1 MSKARMRGGDY
12 LALLAVALL
21 TLIGILAETALN
33 VTYPELAQ
41 VFQISLDITQ
51 WLTAGYLLMV
61 TIMMGTTAYLLKRFP
76 AKRLQLVAALLFIGG
91 DVGSALAMN
100 FPVLMVSR
108 LLQAMA
114 TGLSTPMFFH
124 LIFTLVPRE
133 KLGAMT
139 GVAGM
144 VISFAPAL
152 GPTYGGWLATVWS
165 WRAIFWFVLP
175 VALISLWLGQRFI
188 TTIPAKQSA
197 QSAHFNLA
205 SFLALALAMFT
216 WIYALSMIGRFGFTG
231 LFYWLLV
238 LALALYG
245 FFIYL
250 NFRGATPLV
259 DLRIFQHLAVS
270 LDGLTYFCLQFINIG
285 LSLVIPIYAQYTL
298 HASAFI
304 SGAIL
309 LPGTLV
315 GAVMSPLAGAL
326 ADRMGFAVPVIGG
339 SCLLTLGAA
348 GFFFGQAQLTVLK
361 MTLLF
366 VVLRAGFNMA
376 FANTISN
383 ASTHVAL
390 QNTADVSSLF
400 NMLQQ
405 LAGATGVVFLAS
417 LMALFENQG
426 TGTMAMRTYAGGR
439 IDFGLTFSLA
449 LIVFGT
455 ALVNYHFQAH
465 RSAQTG

>member
-76 AKRLQLVAALLFIGG
+76 AKRLQLVAALLFIVG

-175 VALISLWLGQRFI
+175 VALISLWLGQHFI
-188 TTIPAKQSA
+188 TVIPAKQP
-197 QSAHFNLA
+197 AHFNLA

-231 LFYWLLV
+231 LFYWLLA

-326 ADRMGFAVPVIGG
+326 ADRVGFAVPVIGG

-465 RSAQTG
+465 RSAQTE

>member
-76 AKRLQLVAALLFIGG
+76 AKRLQLVAALLFIVG

-165 WRAIFWFVLP
+165 WRVIFWFVLP

-188 TTIPAKQSA
+188 TATPAKQP
-197 QSAHFNLA
+197 AHFNLA

-326 ADRMGFAVPVIGG
+326 ADRVGFAVPVIGG

-465 RSAQTG
+465 RSAQTE

>member
-76 AKRLQLVAALLFIGG
+76 AKRLQLVAALLFIVG

-188 TTIPAKQSA
+188 TATPAKQP
-197 QSAHFNLA
+197 AHFNLA

-304 SGAIL
+304 SGVIL

-326 ADRMGFAVPVIGG
+326 ADRVGFAVPVIGG

-455 ALVNYHFQAH
+455 ALINYHFQAH
-465 RSAQTG
+465 RSAQTE

>member
-76 AKRLQLVAALLFIGG
+76 AKRLQLVAALLFIVG

-188 TTIPAKQSA
+188 TATPAKQP
-197 QSAHFNLA
+197 AHFNLA

-309 LPGTLV
+309 LSGTLV

-326 ADRMGFAVPVIGG
+326 ADRVGFAVPVIGG

-465 RSAQTG
+465 RSAQTE

>member
-76 AKRLQLVAALLFIGG
+76 AKRLQLVAALLFIVG
-91 DVGSALAMN
+91 DVGSALARN

-188 TTIPAKQSA
+188 TATPAKQP
-197 QSAHFNLA
+197 AHFNLA

-326 ADRMGFAVPVIGG
+326 ADRVGFAVPVIGG

-383 ASTHVAL
+383 ASTHVEL

-465 RSAQTG
+465 RSAQTE

>member
-188 TTIPAKQSA
+188 TATPAKQP
-197 QSAHFNLA
+197 AHFNLA

-304 SGAIL
+304 SGVIL

-326 ADRMGFAVPVIGG
+326 ADRVGFAVPVIGG

-383 ASTHVAL
+383 ASTHVEL

-465 RSAQTG
+465 RSARTE

>member
-41 VFQISLDITQ
+41 VFQISLDTTQ

-76 AKRLQLVAALLFIGG
+76 AKRLQLVAALLFIVG

-188 TTIPAKQSA
+188 TATPAKQP
-197 QSAHFNLA
+197 AHFNLA

-326 ADRMGFAVPVIGG
+326 ADRVGFAVPVIGG

-465 RSAQTG
+465 RSAQTE

>member
-76 AKRLQLVAALLFIGG
+76 AKRLQLVAALLFIVG

-188 TTIPAKQSA
+188 TATPVKQP
-197 QSAHFNLA
+197 AHFNLA

-304 SGAIL
+304 SGVIL

-326 ADRMGFAVPVIGG
+326 ADRVGFAVPVIGG

-390 QNTADVSSLF
+390 QNAADVSSLF

-426 TGTMAMRTYAGGR
+426 TGTMAARTYAGGR
-439 IDFGLTFSLA
+439 VDFLLTLGFA
-449 LIVFGT
+449 LVVLVA

-465 RSAQTG
+465 RPRTRA

>member
-33 VTYPELAQ
+33 VTYPELTQ

-188 TTIPAKQSA
+188 TATPAKQP
-197 QSAHFNLA
+197 AHFNLA

-326 ADRMGFAVPVIGG
+326 ADRVGFAVPVIGG

-383 ASTHVAL
+383 ASTHVEL

-417 LMALFENQG
+417 LMALLENQG

-465 RSAQTG
+465 RSAQTE

>member
-76 AKRLQLVAALLFIGG
+76 AKRLQLVAALLFIVG

-188 TTIPAKQSA
+188 TATPAKQP
-197 QSAHFNLA
+197 AHFNLA

-326 ADRMGFAVPVIGG
+326 ADRVGFAVPVIGG

-383 ASTHVAL
+383 ASTHVEL

-465 RSAQTG
+465 RSA

>member
-76 AKRLQLVAALLFIGG
+76 AKRLQLVAALLFIVG

-188 TTIPAKQSA
+188 TATPAKQP
-197 QSAHFNLA
+197 AHFNLA

-326 ADRMGFAVPVIGG
+326 ADRVGFAVPVIGG

-383 ASTHVAL
+383 ASTHVEL

-465 RSAQTG
+465 HSAQTE

>member
-76 AKRLQLVAALLFIGG
+76 AKRLQLVAALLFIVG

-165 WRAIFWFVLP
+165 WRVIFWFVLP

-188 TTIPAKQSA
+188 TATSAKQP
-197 QSAHFNLA
+197 AHFNLA

-326 ADRMGFAVPVIGG
+326 ADRVGFAVPVIGG

-465 RSAQTG
+465 RSAQTE

>member
-76 AKRLQLVAALLFIGG
+76 AKRLQLVAALLFIVG

-188 TTIPAKQSA
+188 TATPAKQP
-197 QSAHFNLA
+197 AHFNLA

-238 LALALYG
+238 LALALYC

-304 SGAIL
+304 SGVIL

-326 ADRMGFAVPVIGG
+326 ADRVGFAVPVIGG

-383 ASTHVAL
+383 ASTHVEL

-465 RSAQTG
+465 RSAQTE

>member
-33 VTYPELAQ
+33 VTYPELTQ
-41 VFQISLDITQ
+41 VFQISLDTTQ

-76 AKRLQLVAALLFIGG
+76 AKRLQLVAALLFIVG

-188 TTIPAKQSA
+188 TATPAKQP
-197 QSAHFNLA
+197 AHFNLA

-304 SGAIL
+304 SGVIL

-326 ADRMGFAVPVIGG
+326 ADRVGFAVPVIGG

-383 ASTHVAL
+383 ASTHVTL

-465 RSAQTG
+465 RSA

>member
-41 VFQISLDITQ
+41 VFQISLDTTQ

-76 AKRLQLVAALLFIGG
+76 AKRLQLVAALLFIVG

-188 TTIPAKQSA
+188 TATPAKQP
-197 QSAHFNLA
+197 AHFNLA

-231 LFYWLLV
+231 LFYWLLA

-326 ADRMGFAVPVIGG
+326 ADRVGFAVPVIGG

-383 ASTHVAL
+383 ASTHVEL

-465 RSAQTG
+465 RSAQTE

>member
-1 MSKARMRGGDY
+1 MSKARMRGSDY

-33 VTYPELAQ
+33 VTYPELTQ
-41 VFQISLDITQ
+41 VFQISLDTTQ

-188 TTIPAKQSA
+188 TVIPAKQP
-197 QSAHFNLA
+197 AHFNLA

-231 LFYWLLV
+231 LFYWLLA
-238 LALALYG
+238 LALVLYG

-326 ADRMGFAVPVIGG
+326 ADRVGFAVPVIGG

-383 ASTHVAL
+383 ASTHVEL

-465 RSAQTG
+465 RSARTE

>member
-33 VTYPELAQ
+33 VTYPELTQ
-41 VFQISLDITQ
+41 VFQISLDTTQ

-76 AKRLQLVAALLFIGG
+76 AKRLQLVAALLFIVG

-188 TTIPAKQSA
+188 TVIPAKQP
-197 QSAHFNLA
+197 AHFNLA

-231 LFYWLLV
+231 LFYWLLA
-238 LALALYG
+238 LALVLYG

-326 ADRMGFAVPVIGG
+326 ADRVGFAVPVIGG

-383 ASTHVAL
+383 ASTHVEL

-465 RSAQTG
+465 RSAQTE

>member
-33 VTYPELAQ
+33 VTYPELTQ
-41 VFQISLDITQ
+41 VFQISLDTTQ

-188 TTIPAKQSA
+188 TATPAKQP
-197 QSAHFNLA
+197 AHFNLA

-326 ADRMGFAVPVIGG
+326 ADRVGFAVPVIGG

-417 LMALFENQG
+417 LMALLENQG

-465 RSAQTG
+465 RSAQTE

>member
-33 VTYPELAQ
+33 VTYPELTQ
-41 VFQISLDITQ
+41 VFQISLDTTQ

-76 AKRLQLVAALLFIGG
+76 AKRLQLVAALLFIVG

-188 TTIPAKQSA
+188 TATPAKQP
-197 QSAHFNLA
+197 AHFNLA

-304 SGAIL
+304 SGVIL

-326 ADRMGFAVPVIGG
+326 ADRVGFAVPVIGG

-383 ASTHVAL
+383 ASTHVEL

-465 RSAQTG
+465 RSAQTE

>member
-76 AKRLQLVAALLFIGG
+76 AKRLQLVAALLFIVG

-188 TTIPAKQSA
+188 TATPAKQP
-197 QSAHFNLA
+197 AHFNLA

-326 ADRMGFAVPVIGG
+326 ADRVGFAVPVIGG

-348 GFFFGQAQLTVLK
+348 GFFFGQAQLPVLK

-465 RSAQTG
+465 RSAQTE

>member
-76 AKRLQLVAALLFIGG
+76 AKRLQLVAALLFIVGN
-91 DVGSALAMN
+91 VGSALAMN

-188 TTIPAKQSA
+188 TATPAKQP
-197 QSAHFNLA
+197 AHFNLA

-238 LALALYG
+238 LALVLYG

-315 GAVMSPLAGAL
+315 GAVISPLAGAL
-326 ADRMGFAVPVIGG
+326 ADRVGFAVPVIGG

-465 RSAQTG
+465 RSAQTE

>member
-76 AKRLQLVAALLFIGG
+76 AKCLQLVAALLFIVG

-188 TTIPAKQSA
+188 TATPAKQP
-197 QSAHFNLA
+197 AHFNLA

-238 LALALYG
+238 LALVLYG

-326 ADRMGFAVPVIGG
+326 ADRVGFAVPVIGG

-383 ASTHVAL
+383 ASTHVEL

-465 RSAQTG
+465 RSAQTE

>member
-76 AKRLQLVAALLFIGG
+76 AKRLQLVAALLFIVG

-188 TTIPAKQSA
+188 TATPAKQP
-197 QSAHFNLA
+197 AHFNLA

-326 ADRMGFAVPVIGG
+326 ADRVGFAVPVIGG

-383 ASTHVAL
+383 ASTHVEL

-465 RSAQTG
+465 RSARTE

>member
-76 AKRLQLVAALLFIGG
+76 AKRLQLVAALLFIVG

-188 TTIPAKQSA
+188 TVIPAKQP
-197 QSAHFNLA
+197 AHFNLA

-231 LFYWLLV
+231 LFYWLLA
-238 LALALYG
+238 LALVLYG

-326 ADRMGFAVPVIGG
+326 ADRVGFAVPVIGG

-449 LIVFGT
+449 LIIFGT
-455 ALVNYHFQAH
+455 DLVNYHFQAH
-465 RSAQTG
+465 RSAQTE

>member
-76 AKRLQLVAALLFIGG
+76 AKRLQLVAALLFIVG

-188 TTIPAKQSA
+188 TVIPAKQP
-197 QSAHFNLA
+197 AHFNLA

-231 LFYWLLV
+231 LFYWLLA
-238 LALALYG
+238 LALVLYG

-304 SGAIL
+304 SGVIL

-326 ADRMGFAVPVIGG
+326 ADRVGFAVPVIGG

-383 ASTHVAL
+383 ASTHVEL

-465 RSAQTG
+465 RSAQTE

>member
-76 AKRLQLVAALLFIGG
+76 AKRLQLVAALLFIVG

-188 TTIPAKQSA
+188 TATPAKQP
-197 QSAHFNLA
+197 AHFNLA

-304 SGAIL
+304 SGVIL

-326 ADRMGFAVPVIGG
+326 ADRVGFAVPVIGG

-366 VVLRAGFNMA
+366 VVLRAGFKIRFRMHPPMLHCKIPR
-376 FANTISN
+376 TSVLCLTCSN
-383 ASTHVAL
+383 
-390 QNTADVSSLF
+390 N
-400 NMLQQ
+400 
-405 LAGATGVVFLAS
+405 
-417 LMALFENQG
+417 
-426 TGTMAMRTYAGGR
+426 
-439 IDFGLTFSLA
+439 
-449 LIVFGT
+449 
-455 ALVNYHFQAH
+455 
-465 RSAQTG
+465 

>member
-61 TIMMGTTAYLLKRFP
+61 TIIMGTTAYLLKRFP
-76 AKRLQLVAALLFIGG
+76 AKRLQLVAALLFIVG

-188 TTIPAKQSA
+188 TATPAKQP
-197 QSAHFNLA
+197 AHFNLA

-326 ADRMGFAVPVIGG
+326 ADRVGFAVPVIGG

-383 ASTHVAL
+383 ASTHVEL

-465 RSAQTG
+465 RSVQTE

>member
-152 GPTYGGWLATVWS
+152 
-165 WRAIFWFVLP
+165 
-175 VALISLWLGQRFI
+175 
-188 TTIPAKQSA
+188 
-197 QSAHFNLA
+197 
-205 SFLALALAMFT
+205 
-216 WIYALSMIGRFGFTG
+216 
-231 LFYWLLV
+231 
-238 LALALYG
+238 
-245 FFIYL
+245 
-250 NFRGATPLV
+250 
-259 DLRIFQHLAVS
+259 
-270 LDGLTYFCLQFINIG
+270 
-285 LSLVIPIYAQYTL
+285 
-298 HASAFI
+298 
-304 SGAIL
+304 
-309 LPGTLV
+309 
-315 GAVMSPLAGAL
+315 
-326 ADRMGFAVPVIGG
+326 
-339 SCLLTLGAA
+339 
-348 GFFFGQAQLTVLK
+348 
-361 MTLLF
+361 
-366 VVLRAGFNMA
+366 
-376 FANTISN
+376 
-383 ASTHVAL
+383 
-390 QNTADVSSLF
+390 
-400 NMLQQ
+400 
-405 LAGATGVVFLAS
+405 
-417 LMALFENQG
+417 
-426 TGTMAMRTYAGGR
+426 
-439 IDFGLTFSLA
+439 
-449 LIVFGT
+449 
-455 ALVNYHFQAH
+455 
-465 RSAQTG
+465 

>member
-33 VTYPELAQ
+33 VTYPELTQ
-41 VFQISLDITQ
+41 VFQISLDTTQ

-188 TTIPAKQSA
+188 TATPAKQP
-197 QSAHFNLA
+197 AHFNLA

-465 RSAQTG
+465 RSAQTE

>member
-76 AKRLQLVAALLFIGG
+76 AKRLQLVAALLFIVG

-188 TTIPAKQSA
+188 TATPAKQP
-197 QSAHFNLA
+197 AHFNLA

-304 SGAIL
+304 SGVIL

-326 ADRMGFAVPVIGG
+326 ADRVGFAVPVIGG

-383 ASTHVAL
+383 ASTHVEL

-465 RSAQTG
+465 RSAQTE

>member
-1 MSKARMRGGDY
+1 MRGGDY

-33 VTYPELAQ
+33 VTYPELTQ
-41 VFQISLDITQ
+41 VFQISLDTTQ

-76 AKRLQLVAALLFIGG
+76 AKRLQLVAALLFIVG

-188 TTIPAKQSA
+188 TATPAKQP
-197 QSAHFNLA
+197 AHFNLA

-326 ADRMGFAVPVIGG
+326 ADRVGFAVPVIGG

-383 ASTHVAL
+383 ASTHVEL

-465 RSAQTG
+465 RSAQTE

>member
-33 VTYPELAQ
+33 VTYPELTQ
-41 VFQISLDITQ
+41 VFQISLDTTQ

-188 TTIPAKQSA
+188 TATPAKQP
-197 QSAHFNLA
+197 AHFNLA

-238 LALALYG
+238 LALVLYG

-304 SGAIL
+304 SGVIL

-326 ADRMGFAVPVIGG
+326 ADRVGFAVPVIGG

-417 LMALFENQG
+417 LMALLENQG

-465 RSAQTG
+465 RSAQTE

>member
-76 AKRLQLVAALLFIGG
+76 AKRLQLVAALLFIVG

-188 TTIPAKQSA
+188 TATPAKQP
-197 QSAHFNLA
+197 AHFNLA

-326 ADRMGFAVPVIGG
+326 ADRVGFAVPVIGG

-383 ASTHVAL
+383 ASTHVEL
-390 QNTADVSSLF
+390 QKTADVSSLF

-465 RSAQTG
+465 RSAQTE

>member
-33 VTYPELAQ
+33 VTYPELTQ
-41 VFQISLDITQ
+41 VFQISLDTTQ

-188 TTIPAKQSA
+188 TATPAKQP
-197 QSAHFNLA
+197 AHFNLA

-326 ADRMGFAVPVIGG
+326 ADRVGFAVPVIGG

-383 ASTHVAL
+383 ASTHVEL

-465 RSAQTG
+465 RSAQTE

>member
-33 VTYPELAQ
+33 VTYPELTQ
-41 VFQISLDITQ
+41 VFQISLDTTQ

-76 AKRLQLVAALLFIGG
+76 AKRLQLVAALLFIVG

-108 LLQAMA
+108 LLQAIA

-188 TTIPAKQSA
+188 TVIPAKQP
-197 QSAHFNLA
+197 AHFNLA

-298 HASAFI
+298 YASAFI

-326 ADRMGFAVPVIGG
+326 ADRVGFAVPVIGG
-339 SCLLTLGAA
+339 SCLLTLGAV

-383 ASTHVAL
+383 ASTHVEL

-465 RSAQTG
+465 RSAQTE

>member
-76 AKRLQLVAALLFIGG
+76 AKRLQLVAVLLFIVG

-175 VALISLWLGQRFI
+175 VALISLWLGQCFI
-188 TTIPAKQSA
+188 TTPPSGQATS
-197 QSAHFNLA
+197 FNLP

-326 ADRMGFAVPVIGG
+326 ADRVGFAVPVIGG

-465 RSAQTG
+465 RSAQTE

>member
-76 AKRLQLVAALLFIGG
+76 AKRLQLVAALLFIAG

-188 TTIPAKQSA
+188 TATPAKQP
-197 QSAHFNLA
+197 AHFNLA

-238 LALALYG
+238 LALALYC

-326 ADRMGFAVPVIGG
+326 ADRVGFAVPVIGG

-465 RSAQTG
+465 RSARTE

>member
-76 AKRLQLVAALLFIGG
+76 AKRLQLVAALLFIVG

-188 TTIPAKQSA
+188 TATPAKQP
-197 QSAHFNLA
+197 AHFNLA

-238 LALALYG
+238 LALVLYG

-326 ADRMGFAVPVIGG
+326 ADRVGFAVPVIGG

-383 ASTHVAL
+383 ASTHVEL

-465 RSAQTG
+465 RSAQTE

>member
-33 VTYPELAQ
+33 VTYPELTQ
-41 VFQISLDITQ
+41 VFQISLDTTQ

-152 GPTYGGWLATVWS
+152 GPTYGGWLATAWS

-188 TTIPAKQSA
+188 TVILAKQP
-197 QSAHFNLA
+197 AHFNLA

-231 LFYWLLV
+231 LFYWLLA
-238 LALALYG
+238 LALVLYG

-304 SGAIL
+304 SVAIL

-326 ADRMGFAVPVIGG
+326 ADRVGFAVPVIGG

-383 ASTHVAL
+383 ASTHVEL

-465 RSAQTG
+465 RSARTE

>member
-188 TTIPAKQSA
+188 TATPAKQP
-197 QSAHFNLA
+197 AHFNLA

-326 ADRMGFAVPVIGG
+326 ADRVGFAVPVIGG

-383 ASTHVAL
+383 ASTHVEL

-465 RSAQTG
+465 RSAQTE